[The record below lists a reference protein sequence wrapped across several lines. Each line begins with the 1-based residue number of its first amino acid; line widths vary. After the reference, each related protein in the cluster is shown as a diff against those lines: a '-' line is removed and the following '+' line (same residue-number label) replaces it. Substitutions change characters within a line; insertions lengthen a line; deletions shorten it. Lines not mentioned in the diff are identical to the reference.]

1 MGLALEQARLA
12 EVDNEVPV
20 GAVLILEGQLIA
32 SGRNASISTCDPSAH
47 AEINVLRAAGKQ
59 LQNYRMPGAVIY
71 VTLEPCPMCAGAM
84 VHARIQRLVY
94 AASDPRTGAA
104 GSVFDLAC
112 DAKLN
117 HQLEITSG
125 VMAQKS
131 ADMLKTF
138 FQKRR

>member
-71 VTLEPCPMCAGAM
+71 VTPEPCPMCAGAM